1 MSHIELLPRYDYKD
15 YLRWEGDWELIE
27 GMPVSM
33 SPAPT
38 RIHQRI
44 ATQILYE
51 MKSSLDEEH
60 CKECEVSFENDWKIS
75 SNTVVRPDIVFVC
88 GEENEIYLTKAP
100 KIIVEVISPSTAKK
114 DEIIKFDIYENE
126 KVDYYILVYPDDLKA
141 KVYRLRGERYSKVGD
156 FTNEKLI
163 FEDIGCELEL
173 DFQKVF
179 KRSRE

>member
-1 MSHIELLPRYDYKD
+1 MR
-15 YLRWEGDWELIE
+15 
-27 GMPVSM
+27 V
-33 SPAPT
+33 
-38 RIHQRI
+38 
-44 ATQILYE
+44 
-51 MKSSLDEEH
+51 
-60 CKECEVSFENDWKIS
+60 
-75 SNTVVRPDIVFVC
+75 

-100 KIIVEVISPSTAKK
+100 KIIVEIISSSTAKK

-141 KVYRLRGERYSKVGD
+141 KVYRLKGERYSKVGD

-179 KRSRE
+179 KRFRE